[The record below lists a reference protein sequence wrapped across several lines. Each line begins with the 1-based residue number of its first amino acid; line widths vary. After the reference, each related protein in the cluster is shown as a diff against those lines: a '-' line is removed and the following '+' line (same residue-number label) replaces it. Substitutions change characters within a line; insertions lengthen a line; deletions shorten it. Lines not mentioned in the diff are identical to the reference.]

1 MQAAFKLVIT
11 TADTRGEGAFPNHRK
26 EHRMSLKFGTSLR
39 RALRAQRTASSE
51 DVHFHTGPGGRVYP
65 CGVHHCESPHLTA
78 REIGHFQG

>member
-11 TADTRGEGAFPNHRK
+11 TADTHGEGAFPNHRK

-39 RALRAQRTASSE
+39 RALRPQRTTPSE

-65 CGVHHCESPHLTA
+65 CDVHGCESPHLTA
-78 REIGHFQG
+78 REIGHIQG